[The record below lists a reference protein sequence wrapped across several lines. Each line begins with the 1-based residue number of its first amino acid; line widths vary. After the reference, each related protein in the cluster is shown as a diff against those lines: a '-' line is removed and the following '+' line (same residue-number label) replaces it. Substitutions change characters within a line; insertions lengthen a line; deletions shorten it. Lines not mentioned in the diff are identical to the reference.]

1 MSLFGAMTSGVS
13 GLVAQSSAM
22 GAIADNITNVNT
34 VGYKNVKTDFQ
45 TLVTKQTSATFYS
58 AGGVQAKPLSLNE
71 IQGLLQST
79 TSQTDIGMSGNGF
92 FVVNESNTPD
102 NNDQYLFTRAGSFFK
117 DEEGY
122 LRNASGFYLQAWPT
136 DSLGNVTLP
145 SGSNA
150 TLTNQNIISPDFLQ
164 TVNLNRIGGNAAA
177 TSEISVG
184 ANLPATDPIGAEQKL
199 DIQFFDTLGTTH
211 DVSFRFT
218 KEAPNKWDFTVE
230 PPVGTSA
237 VALYDETNTGVYKS
251 IGQLEFVENPTDGM
265 QVDINGWTYE
275 FDSDSS
281 VTAGTVAV
289 DIRPQLVST
298 VAGLVAA
305 VLATDADFTSD
316 GAGGTHVIA
325 AKGSNASA
333 VLVTGGDGSA
343 PGIADFTVDISDL
356 FDSNGVPVVRQGEAT
371 TSFTVQASTVSG
383 RGIEFN
389 AAGLPAAVNVSKMAV
404 LGFVNGAADMNDVD
418 FEPDGRIDVQRI
430 DLQFGSIGEANG
442 MTQFGSDFSP
452 TFIQQ
457 NGARFGTFAGLT
469 ISRDGLMTALYDNG
483 ELRPIFKIP
492 VATFVNPN
500 GLGSRT
506 GNAWNAT
513 DVSGDPTLR
522 VADSG
527 PAGQIVQASLE
538 SSTVDIGEEFTDMII
553 VQRAYSAATRIIS
566 TADEMLDEL
575 VRMKR

>member
-1 MSLFGAMTSGVS
+1 MTSGVS

-71 IQGLLQST
+71 VQGLLQST

-92 FVVNESNTPD
+92 FVVNESSLPN

-136 DSLGNVTLP
+136 DSLGNVSLP

-218 KEAPNKWDFTVE
+218 KEAPNQWDFTVE
-230 PPVGTSA
+230 PPVGTSS
-237 VALYDETNTGVYKS
+237 VALYDDTNTGVYKS
-251 IGQLEFVENPTDGM
+251 IGQLEFVDNPTDGM
-265 QVDINGWTYE
+265 QVEINGIVYE
-275 FDSDSS
+275 FDSNSALSATGD
-281 VTAGTVAV
+281 VAV
-289 DIRPQLVST
+289 AIQPELVNT
-298 VAGLVAA
+298 VSRLITA
-305 VLATDADFTSD
+305 VLTDVDFTSD

-333 VLVTGGDGSA
+333 VLLTGGDGSA
-343 PGIADFTVDISDL
+343 AGIADFNVDISGM
-356 FDSNGVPVVRQGEAT
+356 FDTNGVPVVRQGEAT
-371 TSFTVQASTVSG
+371 TSFEVLASTVAGS
-383 RGIEFN
+383 GIEFN

-418 FEPDGRIDVQRI
+418 FEPDGRIDVERI
-430 DLQFGSIGEANG
+430 ALQFGTTGEANG